1 MMRVS
6 VLRIGHRFVRD
17 YRVTTHVALVARAF
31 GAERMLVVNAE
42 DDIKKTIKEVNERW
56 GSYFEVKEISNWR
69 NAIRAW
75 KDDGGK
81 VVHLTMY
88 GINVDDI
95 IGEIR
100 NDGKDLMIVV
110 GAEKVPREVYD
121 MSDYNVSI
129 GNQPHSEIAALA
141 IFLDR
146 LFEGKRLKHEFNG
159 KVRIV
164 PSGKDKVVK
173 TDEAS

>member
-1 MMRVS
+1 MRVS

-31 GAERMLVVNAE
+31 GADQMLVVNAE
-42 DDIKKTIKEVNERW
+42 DDIKRTIKTVNEHW
-56 GSYFEVKEISNWR
+56 GGNFEIKEINNWR
-69 NAIRAW
+69 NAIMEW
-75 KDDGGK
+75 KNNGGK

-88 GINVDDI
+88 AINVDDMI
-95 IGEIR
+95 EEIR
-100 NDGKDLMIVV
+100 NNHKDLMIIV
-110 GAEKVPREVYD
+110 GAEKVPKEVYE

-146 LFEGKRLKHEFNG
+146 LYEGRQLKNEFNG
-159 KVRIV
+159 RVRII
-164 PSGKDKVVK
+164 PSRKDKAVK
-173 TDEAS
+173 NNVAS